1 MKRAAFR
8 IWTWPVVLGALTA
21 SGLVTALVSDA
32 WGDVWSWISLVV
44 PLAVIVLFVR
54 RRNAALPSC
63 SQQTR

>member
-8 IWTWPVVLGALTA
+8 IWTGPVVLGALTA

-32 WGDVWSWISLVV
+32 WGDVWSWISLCV
-44 PLAVIVLFVR
+44 PPAVIALFVR
-54 RRNAALPSC
+54 RRKPAIPSC